1 VKSHHKRVCL
11 LFAAMTFLLTAC
23 DNFQYPGKSIGPNQ
37 EKTNSTVVSQPQ
49 NSEST
54 RTDEIRQWADFA
66 RASTQ
71 YGDPN
76 WAASQATGK
85 PDVLECGDN
94 SKAWASKKDNSVE
107 WIELTYPTPVLP
119 LEINIYQNFNPSQ
132 VVEVMLISPDGKR
145 NIAWEGYP
153 ERVKNCPDLMTIAV
167 ENGRNIPANKIR
179 ITVDQ
184 QVNGWGWNEIDAV
197 ELVGKPVFK

>member
-1 VKSHHKRVCL
+1 VIIFNIPENLSVRIRKKQTQQLYRNPKIVNRQERTKFDNGLISRVR
-11 LFAAMTFLLTAC
+11 
-23 DNFQYPGKSIGPNQ
+23 
-37 EKTNSTVVSQPQ
+37 V
-49 NSEST
+49 
-54 RTDEIRQWADFA
+54 
-66 RASTQ
+66 

-145 NIAWEGYP
+145 NIAWDGYP

-197 ELVGKPVFK
+197 ELVGKPVLK